1 MAVTLGKR
9 KRVGRETVSR
19 IETAPQD
26 APNDSDQED
35 LQAIFRRHFEAKFKP
50 LAAPAKPKKEAVDH
64 IAEEL
69 TEGESD
75 WDGISEDEEAPVEI
89 IEHSTSTDA
98 ASLLD
103 KQAQK
108 AFMSSKPPT
117 STSTSTTTKP
127 KRPTSPTEADGEALN
142 LKNDLALQRLL
153 KESHLLDSTTSYSPS
168 GSNRHKATDIRLQS
182 LGSKS
187 SIHVQEKMPMSHR
200 RGITAKAT
208 SKEEQRRREAK
219 ENGVILERAVK
230 VQRTTGGRRERGV
243 GTPGVGKFRG
253 GMLKLSK
260 RDVASIEGP
269 KKSTKGRRR

>member
-50 LAAPAKPKKEAVDH
+50 LAAP
-64 IAEEL
+64 
-69 TEGESD
+69 SD

-208 SKEEQRRREAK
+208 SKEERRRREAK
-219 ENGVILERAVK
+219 ENGIILERAVK
-230 VQRTTGGRRERGV
+230 VQKTTGGRRERGV